1 MKVTAVPFFQS
12 PPVLPNTWDAD
23 VPLQEYTDRLLPP
36 EVMAQLRPQ
45 LAQLGEA
52 AATTLL
58 ALATEAERDQPRH
71 VPFDAW
77 GRRVDDIVVSPAWE
91 ALHAEQVR
99 LGLCALPYEEELSEF
114 ARVAQFA
121 VHHLYGPSSAT
132 YTCPVAMTDA
142 AARVLL
148 DHAEDALR
156 DRVVPRLTSRDVD
169 DAWTSGQW
177 MTEREG
183 GSDVSR
189 TDTVARQDADG
200 SWRLYGTKWFTSATT
215 ADCALA
221 LARPEGA
228 GEGSRGLGLFLVELT
243 DPRDGRRQIGDT
255 IRVNRLK
262 DKLGTKSMP
271 TAELTLDGAFAT
283 PIGGVEHGVRKIS
296 GMLNVTRF
304 HNAMG
309 AAGGMRR
316 GVELAV
322 AYARVRE
329 AAGKRL
335 VDLPLHAETLA
346 DLAVEAEA
354 AFSFT
359 MRVAHL
365 MGRVERGVASEGEQQ
380 TLRGLTPV
388 LKLLTGKAAVAVASE
403 SLEAFGG
410 AGYIEDT
417 GLPQLLRNAQVL
429 PIWEGTTNVLSLDL
443 LRAIVRN
450 DVLPALF
457 SDLTLRLTD
466 ADVPA
471 LSEAVRLVAAERDRL
486 VELSQR
492 WGGLDGD
499 AVQAGMRSF
508 ALRLGRAYSGALL
521 CEHAAY
527 QLAKHDSERAAAVA
541 RRYTRRW
548 LGDRFAEAAEPAEA
562 AAIVAGTSAVSPQD

>member
-1 MKVTAVPFFQS
+1 MPFYQS
-12 PPVLPNTWDAD
+12 APVLPDTWRAD
-23 VPLQEYTDRLLPP
+23 VPLQEHLDRVLPA
-36 EVMAQLRPQ
+36 EV
-45 LAQLGEA
+45 LGEVRPGLEDLGVA

-58 ALATEAERDQPRH
+58 ALAAEAERDLPRH

-77 GRRVDDIVVSPAWE
+77 GRRVDEITESPAWQ

-99 LGLCALPYEEELSEF
+99 LGICALPYDQDLGEY
-114 ARVAQFA
+114 ARVVQLG

-142 AARVLL
+142 AARVLR
-148 DHAEDALR
+148 DHAGDELR
-156 DRVVPRLTSRDVD
+156 DRVVPRLTSRTLDT
-169 DAWTSGQW
+169 AWTSGQW

-189 TDTVARQDADG
+189 TATVARQDADG
-200 SWRLYGTKWFTSATT
+200 AWRLHGTKWFTSATT

-228 GEGSRGLGLFLVELT
+228 ADGSRGLGLFLVELV
-243 DPRDGRRQIGDT
+243 DPRDGRRQVGDT

-271 TAELTLDGAFAT
+271 TAELTLDGAYAT
-283 PIGGVEHGVRKIS
+283 PVGDVTAGVRKIS

-316 GVELAV
+316 SAELAV

-329 AAGKRL
+329 AGGKRL
-335 VDLPLHAETLA
+335 IEQPLHVQTLA
-346 DLAVEAEA
+346 DLSVEAEA
-354 AFSFT
+354 GFAFT
-359 MRVAHL
+359 MRIAHL
-365 MGRVERGVASEGEQQ
+365 MGRVERGVASEAEQQ
-380 TLRGLTPV
+380 TLRGLVPV
-388 LKLLTGKAAVAVASE
+388 VKLLTGKAAVAVASE
-403 SLEAFGG
+403 ALESFGG

-417 GLPQLLRNAQVL
+417 GLPALLRNSQVL

-443 LRAIVRN
+443 LRAAVRN
-450 DVLPALF
+450 EVLPALF
-457 SDLTLRLTD
+457 ADLTLRLTD

-471 LSEAVRLVAAERDRL
+471 LADTVRLVAAERERL
-486 VELSQR
+486 HAWAQT
-492 WGGLDGD
+492 WGGIDPDL
-499 AVQAGMRSF
+499 VQAGMRDF
-508 ALRLGRAYSGALL
+508 ALRLGRAYTTALL

-527 QLAKHDSERAAAVA
+527 RIAKHDDDRAALVA
-541 RRYTRRW
+541 RRYARRW
-548 LGDRFAEAAEPAEA
+548 LGDRTVVGAPDVAEA
-562 AAIVAGTSAVSPQD
+562 AAIVARGHAEAPPP